1 HIASRTDVEHAYA
14 TGAAAVRMALAGKN
28 AVMPAIVRTSNQPYR
43 WKIGEASLK
52 RVANREKM
60 MPRNFISPN
69 GFSITARCRRY
80 LEPLIRGEDYPA
92 YDKNGLPRYVR
103 LKNVAVRKKLA
114 EPFSV

>member
-1 HIASRTDVEHAYA
+1 TDVEHAYA
-14 TGAAAVRMALAGKN
+14 TGVAAVQMALAGKN

-60 MPRNFISPN
+60 MPRNFISAN

-80 LEPLIRGEDYPA
+80 LEPLIRGEDYPV